1 MYNPFSLE
9 GKTILVTGASSGI
22 GKATAIE
29 CSRMGA
35 RVIALGR
42 NEERLDATLS
52 ECADTG
58 CEKRIVELTDNGQTR
73 SLVDDIPAVDGVV
86 CSAGILT
93 FLPFQFATPEKI
105 ETEFRVNVF
114 SAAELIRLLLRKKRI
129 TRKGSIVFLSSIG
142 GTRIT
147 HIGNGIYG
155 ATKAALAA
163 LTKNLAVELAQKG
176 IRVNCLMPG
185 MTDTP
190 LIHNGDFTEEQ
201 LRADMDRYP
210 LGRYGRPEE
219 IAYGAI
225 YLLSDASS
233 FTTGAQLVID
243 GGFTLL

>member
-9 GKTILVTGASSGI
+9 GKTVLVTGASSGI
-22 GKATAIE
+22 GKVTAIE

-35 RVIALGR
+35 RIIAVGR
-42 NEERLDATLS
+42 NEERLESTLS
-52 ECADTG
+52 ELETVG
-58 CEKRIVELTDNGQTR
+58 CEKRIVELTDGEQVGR
-73 SLVDDIPAVDGVV
+73 LVESVPVLDGVV

-93 FLPFQFATPEKI
+93 SFPFQFATPDKMER
-105 ETEFRVNVF
+105 EFHVNVF
-114 SAAELIRLLLRKKRI
+114 SAAELVRLLIRKKRI
-129 TRKGSIVFLSSIG
+129 SRGGSIVFLSSIG

-147 HIGNGIYG
+147 YIGNGIYG

-163 LTKNLAVELAQKG
+163 LAKNLAVELAPKG
-176 IRVNCLMPG
+176 VRVNCLMPG

-190 LIHNGDFTEEQ
+190 LIHNDEITEEQ
-201 LRADMDRYP
+201 LKADMARYP
-210 LGRYGRPEE
+210 LGRYGCPEE

-233 FTTGAQLVID
+233 FTTGAELVID

>member
-9 GKTILVTGASSGI
+9 GKTVLVTGASSGI

-35 RVIALGR
+35 RIIAVGR
-42 NEERLDATLS
+42 NEERLESTLS
-52 ECADTG
+52 ELETLG
-58 CEKRIVELTDNGQTR
+58 CEKRIVELTDGEQVSR
-73 SLVDDIPAVDGVV
+73 LVESVPVLDGVV
-86 CSAGILT
+86 CSAGILIS
-93 FLPFQFATPEKI
+93 LPFQFATPEKM
-105 ETEFRVNVF
+105 EREFHVNVF
-114 SAAELIRLLLRKKRI
+114 SAAELVRLLIRKKRI
-129 TRKGSIVFLSSIG
+129 SRGGSIVFLSSIG

-147 HIGNGIYG
+147 YIGNGIYG

-163 LTKNLAVELAQKG
+163 LAKNLAVELAPKG
-176 IRVNCLMPG
+176 VRVNCLIPG

-190 LIHNGDFTEEQ
+190 LIHNDEITEEQ
-201 LRADMDRYP
+201 LRADTARYP

-233 FTTGAQLVID
+233 FTTGAELVID

>member
-9 GKTILVTGASSGI
+9 GKTVLVTGASSGI

-35 RVIALGR
+35 RIIAVGR

-52 ECADTG
+52 ELKTAG
-58 CEKRIVELTDNGQTR
+58 CEKRIVELTDGEQVGR
-73 SLVDDIPAVDGVV
+73 LVESVPALDGVV

-93 FLPFQFATPEKI
+93 SLPFQFATSEKM
-105 ETEFRVNVF
+105 EREFHVNVF
-114 SAAELIRLLLRKKRI
+114 SAAELARLLIRKKRI
-129 TRKGSIVFLSSIG
+129 SRGGSIVFLSSIG

-147 HIGNGIYG
+147 FIGNGIYG

-163 LTKNLAVELAQKG
+163 LAKNLAVELAPKG
-176 IRVNCLMPG
+176 VRVNCLMPG

-190 LIHNGDFTEEQ
+190 LIHNAEITEEQ
-201 LRADMDRYP
+201 LKADMARYP

-219 IAYGAI
+219 IAYGVI

-233 FTTGAQLVID
+233 FTTGAELVID